1 MEGQATYKFAV
12 SMVPKLIESVVKKAG
27 LTLDDIDVFICHQ
40 ANARIVDAVARH
52 LKLPKDKFFMNLHE
66 YANTSAAS
74 LAIALS
80 DAIEKGICKRG
91 QTLLLTGFGAGKT
104 WGAVVIDF

>member
-1 MEGQATYKFAV
+1 
-12 SMVPKLIESVVKKAG
+12 
-27 LTLDDIDVFICHQ
+27 
-40 ANARIVDAVARH
+40 
-52 LKLPKDKFFMNLHE
+52 MNLHE